1 MKNRKGP
8 NTVIVEK
15 EDEDFYGLRITEGE
29 YENVIFIVGKLR
41 FVEDKEKDECV
52 LEYDFKIDKTPE
64 QYNIEELNE
73 NENFKNTIGK
83 IDKTPEQYNIE
94 ELNENENFKNTIGD
108 ILVDILEDS
117 VDYNAEKSKETNTEQ
132 SDT

>member
-8 NTVIVEK
+8 NVVIVEK

-29 YENVIFIVGKLR
+29 YENVIFMVGKLR

-73 NENFKNTIGK
+73 NENFKNTIG
-83 IDKTPEQYNIE
+83 
-94 ELNENENFKNTIGD
+94 D

-117 VDYNAEKSKETNTEQ
+117 IDYNAEKSKETNTEQ
-132 SDT
+132 SGTQ